1 MGFPTPL
8 RQWLRQPK
16 AKPLLD
22 SLLEPDTL
30 IAEYCDMDEV
40 RSLVDR
46 HLAGS
51 HDGTDRIWNLLNLRI
66 WGDIFMTGRRER
78 WLNERRLNE
87 PAAALPSA

>member
-1 MGFPTPL
+1 LP
-8 RQWLRQPK
+8 R

-22 SLLEPDTL
+22 ALLEPNSL
-30 IAEYCDMDEV
+30 IAAYCNMDAV
-40 RSLVDR
+40 GKLVGQ

-66 WGDIFMTGRRER
+66 WGDIFLTGRRER
-78 WLNERRLNE
+78 WLNQGCLNERRPNE